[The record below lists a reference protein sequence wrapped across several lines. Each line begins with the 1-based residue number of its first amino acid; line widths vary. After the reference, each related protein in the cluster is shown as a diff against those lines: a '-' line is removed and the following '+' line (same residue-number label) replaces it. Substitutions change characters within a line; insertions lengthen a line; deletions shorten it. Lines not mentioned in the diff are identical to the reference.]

1 MAQKLVVT
9 GTMKNWERWDRVH
22 EIRTRTLAIGAKYD
36 EMDPDDMVK
45 MAKMMPNATVF
56 ICPNASHL
64 CMWDDQQV
72 HFRALIPSLKSV

>member
-9 GTMKNWERWDRVH
+9 GTMKNWERWDRLH
-22 EIRTRTLAIGAKYD
+22 EIRTRTLTIGAKYD
-36 EMDPDDMVK
+36 EMVK

-64 CMWDDQQV
+64 GTTSRY
-72 HFRALIPSLKSV
+72 FRALIPSLKSV

>member
-64 CMWDDQQV
+64 GTTSRY
-72 HFRALIPSLKSV
+72 FRALIPSLKSV